1 MGFPDKVQ
9 AEALAACG
17 RCCCICH
24 KFCGTKI
31 NLHHIKQSA
40 DGGDDTLDNCIPLCL
55 DCHEDM
61 GKADPKHSTGKH
73 YTERELR
80 LHRDNWYESVR
91 NSREGIKEVT
101 KEDIEKLFANDEVIV
116 FDGGT
121 VGANSEVTI
130 AGMTKAL
137 EELTKHLPEITQSDK
152 CYHASDDDDL
162 LPDGSSREIVI
173 I

>member
-1 MGFPDKVQ
+1 MGFSDKVQ
-9 AEALAACG
+9 AEALAACE
-17 RCCCICH
+17 RRCCICH
-24 KFCGTKI
+24 KFCGTKMA
-31 NLHHIKQSA
+31 LHHITQKA
-40 DGGDDTLDNCIPLCL
+40 YGGDDSFENCIPLCL

-61 GKADPKHSTGKH
+61 GKADPNHSTGKH

-91 NSREGIKEVT
+91 NTREGIKEIT
-101 KEDIEKLFANDEVIV
+101 KEDIEKLFSDEVIV

-121 VGANSEVTI
+121 VGTNSEVNI
-130 AGMTKAL
+130 DGMTKAL
-137 EELTKHLPEITQSDK
+137 EELAKHLPEINQSDK
-152 CYHASDDDDL
+152 CFHTSDYDDL